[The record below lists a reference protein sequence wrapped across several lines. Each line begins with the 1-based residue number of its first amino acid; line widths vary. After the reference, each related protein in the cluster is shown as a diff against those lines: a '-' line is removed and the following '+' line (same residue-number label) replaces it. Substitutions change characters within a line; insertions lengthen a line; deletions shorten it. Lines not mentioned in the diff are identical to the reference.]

1 MEIEYNKRK
10 PTICKIP
17 FSGVTINPDGNIVTC
32 CGSPHV
38 SLGHI
43 SREKSLTDFINGE
56 SQGLIRDEFKKGK
69 WPSLCFT
76 CKSNR
81 EKGRPALVDFMGEKL
96 PWSDDNFRNDKY
108 DVKYLEFTPSN
119 ACNASCVTCGSKFS
133 SKWMAIDK
141 EAVEQGLGFRENS
154 TRFAKNNY
162 SMTDEDYDKILQIV
176 PSVEQLM
183 LKGGEPLADKRNLK
197 LLQKIKKEKLECQ
210 ITLSTNLSMM
220 SDQVLDILKDIK
232 NLYLSVS
239 IDGIGEQYNWIR
251 STDFNDV
258 VSKIEKYYRTTKKKL
273 SISITLSIYN
283 FFNVEDAIKYF
294 TKMKSIGRINIL
306 TATTPTYVSPAMI
319 PQHMLDRFNKKHAES
334 IWCANNPK
342 VTRKESL
349 WSWTSHETLE
359 DKTFFL
365 KNKDRVF
372 QWVDFLNQK
381 RGFKI
386 ESLVPELLE
395 IKEYYA
401 QYS

>member
-10 PTICKIP
+10 PTICKFP
-17 FSGVTINPDGNIVTC
+17 FSGVTINPDGNMVTC
-32 CGSPHV
+32 CGAPHV

-43 SREKSLTDFINGE
+43 SKEKSLTDFINGE

-69 WPSLCFT
+69 WPSPCYN
-76 CKSNR
+76 CERNR
-81 EKGRPALVDFMGEKL
+81 EKGKPALVDFMGERL

-141 EAVEQGLGFRENS
+141 EAVEQGLGFREEG

-176 PSVEQLM
+176 PTVEQLM
-183 LKGGEPLADKRNLK
+183 LKGGEPFADKRNLK
-197 LLQKIKKEKLECQ
+197 LLEKIKKEKLECQ
-210 ITLSTNLSMM
+210 INLITNLSMM
-220 SDQVLDILKDIK
+220 SDQILDLIKDIK
-232 NLYLSVS
+232 KLHLGVS
-239 IDGIGEQYNWIR
+239 IDGIGKQYNWIR
-251 STDFNDV
+251 STEFDDV
-258 VSKIEKYYRTTKKKL
+258 VAKINKYHSTTNRKL
-273 SISITLSIYN
+273 DIIITLSIYN
-283 FFNVEDAIKYF
+283 FFNIEDAIKYF
-294 TKMKSIGRINIL
+294 TQMKSVGRINIL
-306 TATTPTYVSPAMI
+306 TATTPLYVSPAMI

-342 VTRKESL
+342 VDRKESL
-349 WSWTSHETLE
+349 WSWISHETLE
-359 DKTFFL
+359 DKTYFL